1 MSSVGSYNCR
11 DAHGCFSGEHLLR
24 YLRALPTIRVHL
36 KLDGRTLDIVH
47 SLILLL
53 SRLMNPPLPP
63 PPHTH
68 TPSFSPCHG
77 KKPNARKLRVQ
88 CVHMSETTM
97 KVGSKS

>member
-53 SRLMNPPLPP
+53 SRLMNPPPT
-63 PPHTH
+63 PHTH
-68 TPSFSPCHG
+68 TPLPFLHAMVKSPMHANSVYSAYICL
-77 KKPNARKLRVQ
+77 KQ
-88 CVHMSETTM
+88 Q
-97 KVGSKS
+97 